1 MYLLIKP
8 LSIKPINLVFIVYAN
23 MSFCRTLSQDHKF
36 KSQLILYYERQLVS
50 LSLSLKF
57 CRSDCMLRRLCEE
70 SLDFE
75 VGQTYF
81 SPSPDTLS
89 S

>member
-1 MYLLIKP
+1 
-8 LSIKPINLVFIVYAN
+8 

-50 LSLSLKF
+50 LSLFKILLF
-57 CRSDCMLRRLCEE
+57 RLHAQETVCEE

-89 S
+89 SWGPGIFIEPLQVSDFSPE